1 MLGRLSKNDTR
12 PKLLYVSFSKADTG
26 LLGVEVIWR
35 LFKFCRID
43 SLVLVTVEAIAWGGE
58 CPWGE
63 NVSGAVW
70 ESRAGMKVRWSWAE
84 GGGGGWGGLS
94 KFGSPCVRNRQSM
107 CAVLVIKG
115 EEWAD
120 RGFVNDTKNKV
131 TKIDRKSKI
140 QKEKSVLL

>member
-1 MLGRLSKNDTR
+1 
-12 PKLLYVSFSKADTG
+12 
-26 LLGVEVIWR
+26 
-35 LFKFCRID
+35 
-43 SLVLVTVEAIAWGGE
+43 
-58 CPWGE
+58 
-63 NVSGAVW
+63 
-70 ESRAGMKVRWSWAE
+70 
-84 GGGGGWGGLS
+84 
-94 KFGSPCVRNRQSM
+94 M